1 MSLKAIHVK
10 DRILNR
16 FIGENISGYSDRA
29 GLLGTGKT
37 VTILS
42 RDVVSG

>member
-1 MSLKAIHVK
+1 MNKKAIDAK

-16 FIGENISGYSDRA
+16 FIGENISGDSDRV
-29 GLLGTGKT
+29 GLIGIGKT